1 MSAAEVLFFEHNRD
15 MTEIYFSM
23 RKIFLSE
30 LKVREEAVVTE
41 ENPLKYV
48 QKYGIRS
55 GVKIKLLGKTASG
68 GCVVYYSGKYFAID
82 KQLAERIT
90 ARL

>member
-1 MSAAEVLFFEHNRD
+1 
-15 MTEIYFSM
+15 MTKIYFSM

-30 LKVREEAVVTE
+30 LKVGEEAVVTE
-41 ENPLKYV
+41 ENPPKYV

-82 KQLAERIT
+82 KQLAERTIVE
-90 ARL
+90 L

>member
-1 MSAAEVLFFEHNRD
+1 
-15 MTEIYFSM
+15 M

-30 LKVREEAVVTE
+30 LKVGEEAVVTG
-41 ENPLKYV
+41 ENTPKNVLKYGL
-48 QKYGIRS
+48 KS
-55 GVKIKLLGKTASG
+55 GVRVKLLGKTASG
-68 GCVVYYSGKYFAID
+68 GVIVYCSGKCFAID